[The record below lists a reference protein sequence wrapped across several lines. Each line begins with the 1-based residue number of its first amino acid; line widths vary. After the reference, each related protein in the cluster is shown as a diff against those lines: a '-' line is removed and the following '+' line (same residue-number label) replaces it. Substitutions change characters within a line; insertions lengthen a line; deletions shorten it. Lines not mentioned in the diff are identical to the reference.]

1 MKKII
6 ALIAVFAVLFGG
18 FILYAVNNSNIKP
31 GDDIGLMKDKIMCE
45 FFDLC
50 SWKLQRKKNLQEQV
64 KALKE
69 KKDWDWGDLN
79 IEPDSYLK

>member
-6 ALIAVFAVLFGG
+6 ALIAVVAVLFSG

-45 FFDLC
+45 FFDQC
-50 SWKLQRKKNLQEQV
+50 GWKLERARQHLKNY
-64 KALKE
+64 KE
-69 KKDWDWGDLN
+69 NKDWGDDLH
-79 IEPDSYLK
+79 IEPEDFIW